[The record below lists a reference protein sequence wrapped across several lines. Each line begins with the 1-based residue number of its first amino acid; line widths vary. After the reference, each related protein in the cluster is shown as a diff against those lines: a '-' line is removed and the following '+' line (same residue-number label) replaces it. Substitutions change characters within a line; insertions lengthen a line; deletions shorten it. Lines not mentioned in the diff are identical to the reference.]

1 MTTDEIKGLA
11 HLARIA
17 ITDEEVAEY
26 ARDFDSILGYVAQ
39 INTVSIPD
47 DAVAPL
53 QVNTAREDANAT
65 PSGTYAE
72 KMLQGAPGSEKGFYK
87 VPKIL

>member
-17 ITDEEVAEY
+17 VTEEEVAEY
-26 ARDFDSILGYVAQ
+26 AHDFESILGYVAQ
-39 INTVSIPD
+39 INELDIADIDVPQ
-47 DAVAPL
+47 L
-53 QVNTAREDANAT
+53 QVNIAREDANAT
-65 PSGTYAE
+65 PAETFSGVMIT
-72 KMLQGAPGSEKGFYK
+72 GAPASEKGFYK